1 MFGKLVMLYVQVIL
15 NSEVLDYSELNSYNI
30 YYLFVL
36 YILLEYI
43 D

>member
-1 MFGKLVMLYVQVIL
+1 MFGNLVMLYVYVIL
-15 NSEVLDYSELNSYNI
+15 NSEVLDYSDLISYNI
-30 YYLFVL
+30 NNLFVL

>member
-15 NSEVLDYSELNSYNI
+15 NSEVLDYSELNIYNI

>member
-15 NSEVLDYSELNSYNI
+15 NSEVLDYSDLISYNI
-30 YYLFVL
+30 NNLFVL